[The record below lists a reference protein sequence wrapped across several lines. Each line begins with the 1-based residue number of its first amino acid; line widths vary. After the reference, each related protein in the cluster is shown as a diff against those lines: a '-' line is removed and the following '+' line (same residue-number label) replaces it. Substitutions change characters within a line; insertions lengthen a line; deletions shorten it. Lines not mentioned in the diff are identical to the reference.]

1 MPAEV
6 RSALQDVLVETGDVE
21 HVLPCFITLPQD
33 LVKSFSHTKRVGNYL
48 VGKMINKGSF
58 AKVMEGLHVPTGEK
72 VAIKVI
78 DKKKAK
84 QDTYVQKNMKREPRI
99 HQMIKHPNIVQL
111 FETLE
116 TENSY
121 YMAME
126 LCQGGDLM
134 DRICEKQKLEEREA
148 RKYTR
153 QILSA
158 VEHLHRHAIVH
169 RDLKIE
175 NFLLDE
181 NNNIKIV
188 DFGLSNTLKNDS
200 QELLNTQCGS
210 PAYAAPELLAHKK
223 YGPKVDVW
231 SIGVSMFAML
241 TGTLPFTVEP
251 FNIKQLHQK
260 MISGEISSIPSEI
273 SSGAV
278 HFMLSLLEPDPT
290 KRPTVREAMEE
301 KWLNEGFIRRPLHS
315 VVYKNRLR
323 SDELNSVVLNFMT
336 EKTGFGLAEIINT
349 LTNNRPSPSMATYYL
364 LLKKLARYQKGI
376 KNKKKIE
383 SSEWNLSSK
392 TLCIDQAE
400 NNTPNKRPT
409 QQGDNFGPIS
419 LASISYKVI
428 ESIINS
434 KLEDYLYNNNLVNS
448 SQHGFRR
455 ARSCLTNVLVFF
467 EGVTT
472 QVDCG
477 QLYNV
482 VYLDYQKAFD
492 KVPQERQLLKAVVI
506 QVSKFANRELVHLG
520 PPKSSSISDQ
530 ASSEFQGKSEVTHG
544 TVGAK
549 KQGHQE
555 QKQDARLQP
564 VSQLAIEGNLKSTT
578 GSPGKGI
585 PRSLLESKGH
595 YKSPTAHHETK
606 FKDLLQ
612 AMEDQSATAN
622 WRYKE
627 KDGRNFVVIDTPQL
641 SPLPKLKQ
649 SIFKDDL
656 SKKITWVGTP
666 RHGTNGSSPF
676 LVNGARHPLFP
687 PSRQQT
693 LIVKSLRHSKE
704 KTQTSLTGN
713 IFKRNCIQLKAAQKP
728 TDLNLPV
735 LSPAFQS
742 KSDKKG
748 EVLRLDFVT
757 FSGRAFSCL
766 GSTLYNF
773 CLSLCYNQDCLFAAT
788 FKRLLKTYFFKH
800 AFNNLIIALFV
811 FTSVKHFGM
820 FAMLKGP
827 RDPCVKHT
835 SGPGVNAFASLLT
848 ANSGPLYVI

>member
-6 RSALQDVLVETGDVE
+6 RAAPGVSLIETGEVE
-21 HVLPCFITLPQD
+21 GVLTVWDEASKDSVVPECFTALPQD

-134 DRICEKQKLEEREA
+134 DRICEKKKLEEREV

-251 FNIKQLHQK
+251 FNIKQLHEK
-260 MISGEISSIPSEI
+260 MVNGEISSIPPEI

-290 KRPTVREAMEE
+290 KRPTVREAMDE
-301 KWLNEGFIRRPLHS
+301 KWLDEGFIRRPLHS

-336 EKTGFGLAEIINT
+336 EKTGFGLTEIINT
-349 LTNNRPSPSMATYYL
+349 LINNRPSPSMATYYL

-376 KNKKKIE
+376 KNKKKNE
-383 SSEWNLSSK
+383 SREWNLSFK
-392 TLCIDQAE
+392 NLWIDQTE
-400 NNTPNKRPT
+400 NNIPNKRPT
-409 QQGDNFGPIS
+409 QQRENAIVKQSKQTEARTPDQNFPSASHGSKTTAEQVHQENGRNSESSDQPQTCTPAMKEVIKEEEIAIS
-419 LASISYKVI
+419 L
-428 ESIINS
+428 ENQ
-434 KLEDYLYNNNLVNS
+434 DYC
-448 SQHGFRR
+448 FP
-455 ARSCLTNVLVFF
+455 
-467 EGVTT
+467 E
-472 QVDCG
+472 
-477 QLYNV
+477 
-482 VYLDYQKAFD
+482 
-492 KVPQERQLLKAVVI
+492 
-506 QVSKFANRELVHLG
+506 VSKFANRELVHLG
-520 PPKSSSISDQ
+520 PPKSSSRGTSDQ
-530 ASSEFQGKSEVTHG
+530 AISEFQGKLDVTHG
-544 TVGAK
+544 TASTK

-555 QKQDARLQP
+555 QKQDGRLQP
-564 VSQLAIEGNLKSTT
+564 ISQLEIEGNFKSTT
-578 GSPGKGI
+578 GSLGKRT
-585 PRSLLESKGH
+585 PRSSLESKAH
-595 YKSPTAHHETK
+595 YYKNPAAHHETK

-612 AMEDQSATAN
+612 AMEDQSAAAN
-622 WRYKE
+622 WRFQE

-649 SIFKDDL
+649 SVFKDNL
-656 SKKITWVGTP
+656 GKKTNWVRTP
-666 RHGTNGSSPF
+666 CHGTNGSSPF
-676 LVNGARHPLFP
+676 LVNGGRHTLLP

-693 LIVKSLRHSKE
+693 LIVKSLRQSKE
-704 KTQTSLTGN
+704 KTQVSLTSN
-713 IFKRNCIQLKAAQKP
+713 IFRRDCIQLRASQKP

-748 EVLRLDFVT
+748 EILRLDFV
-757 FSGRAFSCL
+757 
-766 GSTLYNF
+766 
-773 CLSLCYNQDCLFAAT
+773 
-788 FKRLLKTYFFKH
+788 
-800 AFNNLIIALFV
+800 
-811 FTSVKHFGM
+811 
-820 FAMLKGP
+820 
-827 RDPCVKHT
+827 
-835 SGPGVNAFASLLT
+835 
-848 ANSGPLYVI
+848 

>member
-6 RSALQDVLVETGDVE
+6 RTAPEDILTERRQVERVLTVWGEASKEPEVPE
-21 HVLPCFITLPQD
+21 CFLAFPQD
-33 LVKSFSHTKRVGNYL
+33 LAKRFSHTKRVGNYL

-134 DRICEKQKLEEREA
+134 DRICEKKKLEEREV

-260 MISGEISSIPSEI
+260 MVNGEISSIPPEI

-278 HFMLSLLEPDPT
+278 HVLLSLLEPDPT
-290 KRPTVREAMEE
+290 KRPTVREAMDE

-315 VVYKNRLR
+315 VVYKNRLC

-336 EKTGFGLAEIINT
+336 EKTGFGLTEIMNT
-349 LTNNRPSPSMATYYL
+349 LINNRPSPSMATYYL
-364 LLKKLARYQKGI
+364 LLKKLARCQKGV
-376 KNKKKIE
+376 KNKKKNE
-383 SSEWNLSSK
+383 SSEWNLSFK
-392 TLCIDQAE
+392 TLWIDQAE
-400 NNTPNKRPT
+400 NNISNKRPT
-409 QQGDNFGPIS
+409 QQKENATVKQSKQAEARTPDQNLPSASHGTKITVKHAHQENGKNLETSDQLQTYVPAMKELVKEEEIAIS
-419 LASISYKVI
+419 L
-428 ESIINS
+428 ENQ
-434 KLEDYLYNNNLVNS
+434 DYC
-448 SQHGFRR
+448 FP
-455 ARSCLTNVLVFF
+455 
-467 EGVTT
+467 E
-472 QVDCG
+472 
-477 QLYNV
+477 
-482 VYLDYQKAFD
+482 
-492 KVPQERQLLKAVVI
+492 
-506 QVSKFANRELVHLG
+506 VSKFANRELVHLG
-520 PPKSSSISDQ
+520 PPKSSSRGISDK
-530 ASSEFQGKSEVTHG
+530 ASSEFQDKSDITHG
-544 TVGAK
+544 TAGAQ
-549 KQGHQE
+549 KQGHEE
-555 QKQDARLQP
+555 QKQDDHLQP
-564 VSQLAIEGNLKSTT
+564 ISQQEMEGNLKLTT
-578 GSPGKGI
+578 GSLGKKT
-585 PRSLLESKGH
+585 PRSLLESKGKH
-595 YKSPTAHHETK
+595 YRSPTAHHETK

-612 AMEDQSATAN
+612 AMEDQSAAAN
-622 WRYKE
+622 WRYQE
-627 KDGRNFVVIDTPQL
+627 KDGRNFVL

-649 SIFKDDL
+649 SVFKDSL
-656 SKKITWVGTP
+656 GKKASWVRAP
-666 RHGTNGSSPF
+666 CHGTNRSSPF
-676 LVNGARHPLFP
+676 LVNGGRHNLLPS
-687 PSRQQT
+687 SRQQT
-693 LIVKSLRHSKE
+693 LMVKSLRQSKE
-704 KTQTSLTGN
+704 KTQASLTSN
-713 IFKRNCIQLKAAQKP
+713 IFRRDCIQLRASQRP
-728 TDLNLPV
+728 TDFNLPV

-742 KSDKKG
+742 KADKKG
-748 EVLRLDFVT
+748 EILRLDFV
-757 FSGRAFSCL
+757 
-766 GSTLYNF
+766 
-773 CLSLCYNQDCLFAAT
+773 
-788 FKRLLKTYFFKH
+788 
-800 AFNNLIIALFV
+800 
-811 FTSVKHFGM
+811 
-820 FAMLKGP
+820 
-827 RDPCVKHT
+827 
-835 SGPGVNAFASLLT
+835 
-848 ANSGPLYVI
+848 

>member
-6 RSALQDVLVETGDVE
+6 RTAPEDVLLETGEVE
-21 HVLPCFITLPQD
+21 RVLTVWDEASKDSEVPECFVALPQD

-134 DRICEKQKLEEREA
+134 DRISEKKKLEEKEV

-260 MISGEISSIPSEI
+260 MVNGEISTIPSEI

-290 KRPTVREAMEE
+290 KRPSVREAMDE

-315 VVYKNRLR
+315 IVYKNRLH

-336 EKTGFGLAEIINT
+336 EKTGFGLTEIINT
-349 LTNNRPSPSMATYYL
+349 LINNRPSPSMATYYL

-376 KNKKKIE
+376 KNKKRDNAIIKQ
-383 SSEWNLSSK
+383 SK
-392 TLCIDQAE
+392 QAE
-400 NNTPNKRPT
+400 ARTPDQNLPSASQGNKQAAEQTHQENGRNSETRDQPHT
-409 QQGDNFGPIS
+409 YTPAMKEVVKEEEIAIS
-419 LASISYKVI
+419 P
-428 ESIINS
+428 ENQ
-434 KLEDYLYNNNLVNS
+434 DYC
-448 SQHGFRR
+448 FP
-455 ARSCLTNVLVFF
+455 
-467 EGVTT
+467 E
-472 QVDCG
+472 
-477 QLYNV
+477 
-482 VYLDYQKAFD
+482 
-492 KVPQERQLLKAVVI
+492 
-506 QVSKFANRELVHLG
+506 VSKFANRELVHLG
-520 PPKSSSISDQ
+520 PPKSSSRGISDQ

-544 TVGAK
+544 AK

-555 QKQDARLQP
+555 QKQDGHLQP
-564 VSQLAIEGNLKSTT
+564 ISQQQIEGNLKSTT
-578 GSPGKGI
+578 GSLGKKT

-595 YKSPTAHHETK
+595 YKSPAAQHETK

-612 AMEDQSATAN
+612 AMEDQSAAAN
-622 WRYKE
+622 WRYQE
-627 KDGRNFVVIDTPQL
+627 KDGRNFVLIDTPQL
-641 SPLPKLKQ
+641 SPLPKLKP
-649 SIFKDDL
+649 SVFKDNL
-656 SKKITWVGTP
+656 SKKISWVRTP
-666 RHGTNGSSPF
+666 RHGINGSSPF
-676 LVNGARHPLFP
+676 LVNGGRHALLP

-693 LIVKSLRHSKE
+693 LIVKSLRQSKE
-704 KTQTSLTGN
+704 KTQASLTSN
-713 IFKRNCIQLKAAQKP
+713 IFRRDCIQLRAPQKP

-748 EVLRLDFVT
+748 EILRLDFV
-757 FSGRAFSCL
+757 
-766 GSTLYNF
+766 
-773 CLSLCYNQDCLFAAT
+773 
-788 FKRLLKTYFFKH
+788 
-800 AFNNLIIALFV
+800 
-811 FTSVKHFGM
+811 
-820 FAMLKGP
+820 
-827 RDPCVKHT
+827 
-835 SGPGVNAFASLLT
+835 
-848 ANSGPLYVI
+848 

>member
-6 RSALQDVLVETGDVE
+6 RTAPEDILIETGQLE
-21 HVLPCFITLPQD
+21 RVLPVWDEADKDSEVPECFAALPED

-121 YMAME
+121 YMTME

-134 DRICEKQKLEEREA
+134 DRICEKKKLEEREV

-181 NNNIKIV
+181 YNNIKIV

-260 MISGEISSIPSEI
+260 MVNGEISSIPPEI

-290 KRPTVREAMEE
+290 KRPTVREAMEK

-315 VVYKNRLR
+315 VVYKNRLH

-336 EKTGFGLAEIINT
+336 EKTGFGLTEIINT

-376 KNKKKIE
+376 KNKK
-383 SSEWNLSSK
+383 SREWNLSSK
-392 TLCIDQAE
+392 TLWIDQAE
-400 NNTPNKRPT
+400 NNAPNKRST
-409 QQGDNFGPIS
+409 QQRGNTIAKQSKQTEARTPDQNLPSASYGSKQTAEQAHLENGRNSETREQLHTYTSAMKEVIKEEEIAIS
-419 LASISYKVI
+419 L
-428 ESIINS
+428 ENQDHCFP
-434 KLEDYLYNNNLVNS
+434 E
-448 SQHGFRR
+448 
-455 ARSCLTNVLVFF
+455 
-467 EGVTT
+467 
-472 QVDCG
+472 
-477 QLYNV
+477 
-482 VYLDYQKAFD
+482 
-492 KVPQERQLLKAVVI
+492 
-506 QVSKFANRELVHLG
+506 VSKFANRELVHLG
-520 PPKSSSISDQ
+520 PPKSSSRGISDQ
-530 ASSEFQGKSEVTHG
+530 TCSEFQGKSEVIQG
-544 TVGAK
+544 TVSAK
-549 KQGHQE
+549 TQDHQK
-555 QKQDARLQP
+555 QKQDGHLQP
-564 VSQLAIEGNLKSTT
+564 ISQQEIEGNLKPTT
-578 GSPGKGI
+578 SNPGKKT

-595 YKSPTAHHETK
+595 YKSPAAYHETK

-622 WRYKE
+622 WRYQE
-627 KDGRNFVVIDTPQL
+627 KDGHNFVVIDTPQL

-649 SIFKDDL
+649 SIFKDNL

-666 RHGTNGSSPF
+666 HHRTNGSAPF
-676 LVNGARHPLFP
+676 LVNGGRHPLFP

-693 LIVKSLRHSKE
+693 LIVKSLRQSKE
-704 KTQTSLTGN
+704 KTQTSLTN
-713 IFKRNCIQLKAAQKP
+713 NVFRRNCIQLKAPQKP

-748 EVLRLDFVT
+748 EILRLDFV
-757 FSGRAFSCL
+757 
-766 GSTLYNF
+766 
-773 CLSLCYNQDCLFAAT
+773 
-788 FKRLLKTYFFKH
+788 
-800 AFNNLIIALFV
+800 
-811 FTSVKHFGM
+811 
-820 FAMLKGP
+820 
-827 RDPCVKHT
+827 
-835 SGPGVNAFASLLT
+835 
-848 ANSGPLYVI
+848 